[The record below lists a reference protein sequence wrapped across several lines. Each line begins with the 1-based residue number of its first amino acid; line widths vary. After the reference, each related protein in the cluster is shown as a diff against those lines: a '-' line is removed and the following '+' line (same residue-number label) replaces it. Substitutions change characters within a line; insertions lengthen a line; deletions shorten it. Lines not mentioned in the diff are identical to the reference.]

1 MQKTKK
7 INVFSLGKFQALMGG
22 LLGVFCAILYAFGG
36 LLIDLLVSLEWI
48 TSTETTGLS
57 HGTLLAF
64 GALVAFP
71 LLFSMAGFLLGLVQG
86 LMFNF
91 FGHWFGGLRIEIK

>member
-7 INVFSLGKFQALMGG
+7 INLFSLGKFQAVMGG
-22 LLGVFCAILYAFGG
+22 LLGVFCGILYAFGG

-48 TSTETTGLS
+48 SSTETIGLS

-64 GALVAFP
+64 GALVAIP
-71 LLFSMAGFLLGLVQG
+71 LLFSMAGFLLGLIQG
-86 LMFNF
+86 LIFNIF
-91 FGHWFGGLRIEIK
+91 AHWFGGFNIEIK